1 MRRKSD
7 KSEFEEYEELL
18 DKAYEQLP
26 DTVFEAKRF
35 KVPKGYSVIQGN
47 RTIIKNFGD
56 VSNTLNRD
64 PQHVLKYLL
73 RELGTSGNV
82 EGNRAIMQGKFTHY
96 VINDRI
102 KEYVDNF
109 VMCHECNRPDTII
122 IREDRIDMLKCS
134 ACGARAPLKSL

>member
-1 MRRKSD
+1 MAKSKTKASLED
-7 KSEFEEYEELL
+7 YETLL
-18 DKAYEQLP
+18 DDAYEQLP
-26 DTVFEAKRF
+26 DTVFETKRF
-35 KVPKGYSVIQGN
+35 KTPKGYSVIQGN
-47 RTIIKNFGD
+47 RTIIKNLGD
-56 VSNTLNRD
+56 VARTLNRD

-82 EGNRAIMQGKFTHY
+82 EGNRAILQGKFTHY

-102 KEYVDNF
+102 KEYVGSF

-134 ACGARAPLKSL
+134 ACGARVPLKSL